1 MKALTRLDTLAL
13 LVVLGLWSGNF
24 VATKIGLNGIDVLFF
39 SGWRFLIAGVCGL
52 PFLKMPGKNLANLL
66 VISVV
71 LGTIHF
77 AFLMYGIHGAGA
89 SASTI
94 IYQLNV
100 LFGVLLG
107 ILLFGEQFSYLRF
120 GCIVVAIAGLTVT
133 LWQKSDFSV
142 SLALL
147 SVAAAAFIFA
157 YAQIMVKKVKGMPGF
172 SINTWVNLLAAPQ
185 MFLLSFVFE
194 GNQWALIQQIPLNS
208 ILALLYTSALSGVF
222 AYGFWYYLLQKYPV
236 GTILPMTLVVP
247 LIGVILSTFLLGEV
261 MTPQLIFGG
270 AMILLSVV
278 GIYMHDQIKILNP
291 EGEPENERKK

>member
-1 MKALTRLDTLAL
+1 MKTLSRLDSLAL
-13 LVVLGLWSGNF
+13 LIVLVLWSGNF
-24 VATKIGLNGIDVLFF
+24 VATKIGLNGIDVMFF

-52 PFLKMPGKNLANLL
+52 PFLKMPGKNLSYLL
-66 VISVV
+66 VISMV

-77 AFLMYGIHGAGA
+77 TFLMYGIHGAGA
-89 SASTI
+89 GASTI
-94 IYQLNV
+94 VYQLNV

-120 GCIVVAIAGLTVT
+120 SCIILAIAGLTVT
-133 LWQKSDFSV
+133 LWQKSEFSV

-147 SVAAAAFIFA
+147 SVVTAAFIFA

-185 MFLLSFVFE
+185 MFLLSYVFE
-194 GNQWALIQQIPLNS
+194 GNQWALIPEIPLNS

-236 GTILPMTLVVP
+236 GTVLPMTLVVP
-247 LIGVILSTFLLGEV
+247 LNGVILSLLLLGEV
-261 MTPQLIFGG
+261 MTPELIFGG

-278 GIYMHDQIKILNP
+278 GIYMHDQIKLLRF
-291 EGEPENERKK
+291 GRGARK